1 MLVIKPTSRLLSGFT
16 AFRSRA
22 RSSFLKELIAYS
34 PSGREMMRADPRV
47 LKQSK
52 ETGLSYHRNS
62 CWQGKIMGADISAED
77 YSELLTLK
85 DADNW
90 RTTMNKEISE
100 DQAGLFLSLS
110 SNFKE
115 VVLSTQSLLLQAFY
129 SLLFF
134 LCFD

>member
-1 MLVIKPTSRLLSGFT
+1 
-16 AFRSRA
+16 
-22 RSSFLKELIAYS
+22 
-34 PSGREMMRADPRV
+34 
-47 LKQSK
+47 
-52 ETGLSYHRNS
+52 
-62 CWQGKIMGADISAED
+62 MGADISAED